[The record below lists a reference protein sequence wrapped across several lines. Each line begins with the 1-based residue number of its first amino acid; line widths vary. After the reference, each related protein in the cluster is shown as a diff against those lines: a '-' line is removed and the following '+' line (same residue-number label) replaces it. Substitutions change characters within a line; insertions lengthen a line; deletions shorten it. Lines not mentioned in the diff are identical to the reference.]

1 MRIINN
7 IRRNRNYTFDL
18 TSNDIQNDIQI
29 RIRAINWSAQMYAE
43 LPQLAII
50 INDKYQQQYKYII
63 VPIINGNDI
72 VITIDDLPPD
82 KKLNLQVLP
91 LFDSSALYTHNQL
104 CLQDHIHNTWV
115 RDTLVFPTAIDLG
128 VND

>member
-7 IRRNRNYTFDL
+7 IRRDRHYTFDL
-18 TSNDIQNDIQI
+18 TSNDNDIQI

-63 VPIINGNDI
+63 VPIINSNDI
-72 VITIDDLPPD
+72 VITFDDLPD
-82 KKLNLQVLP
+82 KELNLQVLP
-91 LFDSSALYTHNQL
+91 LFDTNALQTHDQL

-115 RDTLVFPTAIDLG
+115 RDTLVFPISVDLSEG
-128 VND
+128 VDK